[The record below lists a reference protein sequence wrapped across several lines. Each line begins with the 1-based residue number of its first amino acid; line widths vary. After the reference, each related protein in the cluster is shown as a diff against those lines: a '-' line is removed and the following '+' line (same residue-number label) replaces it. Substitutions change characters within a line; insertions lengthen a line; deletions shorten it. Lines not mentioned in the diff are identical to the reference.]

1 MSSWAAGDADVS
13 VAVGDFRSDADE
25 DAAAKEA
32 EESKRLLYVAL
43 TRARDRLYLGSV
55 LKDGSLQPGRG
66 SLAAVLPPTLIDRF
80 AEPGEVVEWRASSGA
95 VHRFRVIRRSDVE
108 LRNSNRVNVEASN
121 PESRIPNPDVVSL
134 EALVD
139 SAPERV
145 SVASIVSPDAGRFG
159 SHRTAAASGRLAGTL
174 VHRLLQRIGIQ
185 DPGAGTRDEQRV
197 REMALRLVRAQEVD
211 EHDDVQHIVDAA
223 VEAYHSICG
232 RDDIRVLYQTW
243 SRAA

>member
-1 MSSWAAGDADVS
+1 
-13 VAVGDFRSDADE
+13 
-25 DAAAKEA
+25 
-32 EESKRLLYVAL
+32 
-43 TRARDRLYLGSV
+43 
-55 LKDGSLQPGRG
+55 
-66 SLAAVLPPTLIDRF
+66 
-80 AEPGEVVEWRASSGA
+80 VVEWRASSGA

-185 DPGAGTRDEQRV
+185 DPGAGTREEQRV

-223 VEAYHSICG
+223 VGAYHSICA
-232 RDDIRVLYQTW
+232 RDDIRVLYQTG
-243 SRAA
+243 RALHEVPFTMSIDGRVVRGTIDCLVETAPGAFTVLEFKTGRERAEDREQVQLYLQALKHVFPGASIEARVVYTARRSGDAV